1 MQHRVPPAR
10 AIYCWIAAG
19 LYTIAPPYRKIQQV
33 TSLAETLSWRNETR
47 RLFTLAGPLIVNNLS
62 IAGMQF
68 ADAVMAGRLG
78 VSTLAAVAVGGSLWF
93 FAFTIGLGLLMAI
106 SPIAAR
112 LYGAGKQQLIGRYT
126 RHGMYLGAAL
136 SIPVIVAAQYLIQ
149 PLLIF
154 IPIDPEFREMT
165 IGYTQAI
172 TLGAPGM
179 FVFLALRFTTEGI
192 GVTKPIMY
200 VSVFALICNV
210 FLNWVLI
217 FGNLG
222 APALGAVGC
231 GLASAITM
239 WLIATILAVH
249 MFSAKLY
256 KGLGIFSQLAPPRP
270 EALKEIIV
278 LGLPIAVTITA
289 EAGLFNAVSI
299 MMGTL
304 GAAITAAHQIA
315 INFAATMFMVP
326 LALSSAITIRVGHEL
341 GAGQVIRARYAG
353 GVGIFVCAVFMSC
366 SAIFLLVFRD
376 AVVSM
381 YTSDEVVK
389 NIAISL
395 LLMAAIFQVGD
406 GVQIGAAG
414 ALRGYKDTRMPMIIN
429 TVSFW
434 VIAFP
439 LAYLAAVTF
448 KLPPNY
454 IWGGFV
460 AGLSV
465 AAVLLTWR
473 YNRLSGHLV
482 RISGGRTDIRI

>member
-1 MQHRVPPAR
+1 
-10 AIYCWIAAG
+10 
-19 LYTIAPPYRKIQQV
+19 V
-33 TSLAETLSWRNETR
+33 TLPSDTLSWRNEIG
-47 RLFTLAGPLIVNNLS
+47 RLFKLAGPLIVSNLS

-78 VSTLAAVAVGGSLWF
+78 VETLAAVAVGGGLWF
-93 FAFTIGLGLLMAI
+93 FAFTVGLGLLMAI

-112 LYGAGKQQLIGRYT
+112 LHGAGDTHLIGRYT
-126 RHGMYLGAAL
+126 RQGIYLGIAL
-136 SIPVIVAAQYLIQ
+136 ALPIIFAAQYLLA
-149 PLLIF
+149 PLLVF

-172 TLGAPGM
+172 TLGAPAI

-200 VSVFALICNV
+200 ISIFAIVCNV

-222 APALGAVGC
+222 APQLGAVGC

-239 WLIATILAVH
+239 WLIALILVVY
-249 MFSAKLY
+249 MVSAKQY
-256 KGLGIFSQLAPPRP
+256 KPMGIFSRLAPPR
-270 EALKEIIV
+270 LKVLRELFS

-289 EAGLFNAVSI
+289 EVGLFSAVSI

-315 INFAATMFMVP
+315 INFASTMFMIP

-341 GAGQVIRARYAG
+341 GAGQLKRARYAG
-353 GVGIFVCAVFMSC
+353 GFGIFVCGAFMAC
-366 SAIFLLVFRD
+366 AAIILLVFSD
-376 AVVSM
+376 SIVMM
-381 YTSDEVVK
+381 YTQNELVK

-414 ALRGYKDTRMPMIIN
+414 ALRGYKDTRVPMIIN
-429 TVSFW
+429 MFSYW
-434 VIAFP
+434 VLAFP

-460 AGLSV
+460 IGLSV

-473 YNRLSGHLV
+473 YNRLS
-482 RISGGRTDIRI
+482 RDYE

>member
-1 MQHRVPPAR
+1 MTAQ
-10 AIYCWIAAG
+10 
-19 LYTIAPPYRKIQQV
+19 
-33 TSLAETLSWRNETR
+33 SDTLSWRNETR

-78 VSTLAAVAVGGSLWF
+78 VSTLAAVAVGGSIWF
-93 FAFTIGLGLLMAI
+93 FAFTIALGLLMAI
-106 SPIAAR
+106 SAIAAR
-112 LYGAGKQQLIGRYT
+112 HFGAGNSHLIGRYT
-126 RHGMYLGAAL
+126 RQGIYLGAAL
-136 SIPVIVAAQYLIQ
+136 SIPVILAAQYLIQ

-154 IPIDPEFREMT
+154 IPIDPEFRGMT

-239 WLIATILAVH
+239 WLIAIILAVH
-249 MFSAKLY
+249 MFSSKLY
-256 KGLGIFSQLAPPRP
+256 KALGIFSRLGPPRP
-270 EALKEIIV
+270 EVLKEIIV

-315 INFAATMFMVP
+315 INFAATMFMIP

-341 GAGQVIRARYAG
+341 GAGQLKRARYAG
-353 GVGIFVCAVFMSC
+353 GFGIFVCAVFMSC
-366 SAIFLLVFRD
+366 SAMFLLVFRD

-429 TVSFW
+429 TVAYW
-434 VIAFP
+434 AIAFP

-460 AGLSV
+460 IGLSV

-473 YNRLSGHLV
+473 YNRLSGYVV
-482 RISGGRTDIRI
+482 RNSGSRTDIRV